1 MFWTPT
7 WKVLKDYLEYKGV
20 VLETITPAAT
30 IKAAIASNL
39 IKNGEVWMDALDS
52 RNKMSHTYDFKK
64 FEQITLQIQKDYY
77 PELESM
83 YLEMLKFE
91 AEDDNK

>member
-1 MFWTPT
+1 MSAWDSIFKLENTSIAI
-7 WKVLKDYLEYKGV
+7 KEDVERNEAIGLLSMYLAMKC
-20 VLETITPAAT
+20 PP
-30 IKAAIASNL
+30 N
-39 IKNGEVWMDALDS
+39 
-52 RNKMSHTYDFKK
+52 YDFKK

>member
-1 MFWTPT
+1 
-7 WKVLKDYLEYKGV
+7 
-20 VLETITPAAT
+20 
-30 IKAAIASNL
+30 
-39 IKNGEVWMDALDS
+39 MDALDS